1 MLLLFVVLA
10 GGLLVHA
17 FRSLL
22 GEEAQGQARPPW
34 RRRRGG
40 GGGGRGALWGAGGE
54 AGPRRS
60 AQDGELGAAGEA
72 HSLGEEDGDVGQV
85 ELGII
90 GDRHHKE
97 EEEEEEA
104 RRPEE
109 EVGEEDEDSVGVLV
123 EV

>member
-1 MLLLFVVLA
+1 MVLLLFVVLA

-40 GGGGRGALWGAGGE
+40 GGGRGALWGAGGE

-60 AQDGELGAAGEA
+60 AQDGELGAGGEA
-72 HSLGEEDGDVGQV
+72 HSLGEEDGDVEQV

-90 GDRHHKE
+90 GDRHHHHK
-97 EEEEEEA
+97 EEEEA

-109 EVGEEDEDSVGVLV
+109 EGEEDEDSVGVLV